1 MLRGE
6 IYTLQQSV
14 KKTPKRPDDSY
25 FPLSFSIDSTKR
37 LCFFQRSAHDIHLI
51 FLSSARFSLSPLF
64 CPLPHTQS
72 DEPGIVLMLIST
84 ELVARDQSEH
94 RTVRLTGTG

>member
-64 CPLPHTQS
+64 FPTPPHSVGRTG
-72 DEPGIVLMLIST
+72 DCFNAHFDR
-84 ELVARDQSEH
+84 AR
-94 RTVRLTGTG
+94 RA